1 MPRPRNDP
9 DTTSQSDDS
18 SDSLTPSRRRPRP
31 KATRKGLGQAA
42 TSLCRR
48 RGITNDETTSSSESS
63 PSSSDTD
70 DDGAPRKR
78 PRSGPPPYSPS
89 DPTQQQTRSCLVLFV
104 GVAIALCLALLG
116 AFALYKY
123 IGAAGSEFSSTS
135 SVASSGGSEP
145 ATVTVTLLGGH
156 VSTITKPGSS
166 RATPTFSGVSKNNIG
181 IGFLPDDNGQTM
193 SDITSGLDIRSSF
206 YGWYAQLPK
215 TGDLGG
221 SQLMS
226 QMSDI
231 KSCSCIFQ
239 PYVRIRPPFSASYS
253 TKDFTETQ
261 AVMPTTG
268 WTGLTSSDNS
278 QALAVAKGTADNFN
292 EGWAAVAAAV
302 ADNDL
307 VKMFFTPNVA
317 SSLDDYLAH
326 MPNDT
331 STIDY
336 IGIGTYYYPKDSSP
350 NFTDTMQGLYD
361 QYCKDGTIKFPS
373 NGITNERLAWLAQI
387 TSEATSA
394 AMPNFVG
401 VSWFNYLK
409 SEDYRLWIP
418 GDSSANSAS
427 QARVPR
433 DGRERRDGGG
443 RLGGD
448 CAAEAEVCRKAAENN
463 GQGRLD

>member
-1 MPRPRNDP
+1 MVHLENDHEVDLLPIPHRIRLSSRPVP
-9 DTTSQSDDS
+9 ASW
-18 SDSLTPSRRRPRP
+18 
-31 KATRKGLGQAA
+31 
-42 TSLCRR
+42 
-48 RGITNDETTSSSESS
+48 
-63 PSSSDTD
+63 
-70 DDGAPRKR
+70 
-78 PRSGPPPYSPS
+78 
-89 DPTQQQTRSCLVLFV
+89 

-145 ATVTVTLLGGH
+145 ATVTVTLSGGH
-156 VSTITKPGSS
+156 VSTIPKPGSS
-166 RATPTFSGVSKNNIG
+166 RATPTVSSTSSTSSSGNGTIGLTLSGVSKNNIG
-181 IGFLPDDNGQTM
+181 IGFLPDYNGQTM
-193 SDITSGLDIRSSF
+193 SDITSGPEIKSSF
-206 YGWYAQLPK
+206 YGCYQKRGIGTA
-215 TGDLGG
+215 
-221 SQLMS
+221 QLMS

-239 PYVRIRPPFSASYS
+239 P
-253 TKDFTETQ
+253 

-278 QALAVAKGTADNFN
+278 QALAIAKVMQQFTNEGIEVWLRFAHEVNYYQTDGTYQGTADDFK

-317 SSLDDYLAH
+317 SSLDDYLAY
-326 MPNDT
+326 MLNDT

-336 IGIGTYYYPKDSSP
+336 IGIGTYYYPKDSSQS
-350 NFTDTMQGLYD
+350 FTDTMQGLYD
-361 QYCKDGTIKFPS
+361 QHCKDGTIKFAIGETGLGW
-373 NGITNERLAWLAQI
+373 NGTIDERLAWLAQI
-387 TSEATSA
+387 TSEATAA

-409 SEDYRLWIP
+409 GEDFRLWIP

-427 QARVPR
+427 QAWFVN
-433 DGRERRDGGG
+433 GTVASGGD

-448 CAAEAEVCRKAAENN
+448 CAAEAEEYRKAAEND
-463 GQGRLD
+463 GQGRLDWNGGLVVDVDSSSAGGWLVCMLLPTWHISRLFESTNGHSTRSPH